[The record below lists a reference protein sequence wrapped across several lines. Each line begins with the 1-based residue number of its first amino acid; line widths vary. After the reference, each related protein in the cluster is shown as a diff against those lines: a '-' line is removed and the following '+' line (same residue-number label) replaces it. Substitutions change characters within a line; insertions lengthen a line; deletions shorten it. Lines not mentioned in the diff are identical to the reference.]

1 MTTPQKN
8 TSCQLGCWTLALGI
22 ALVIVIGISIF
33 GEMTITGAIFLG
45 IVAFLV
51 SGAML
56 SWLLC
61 RPLPSLGDTVEDVG
75 EKETKGSAVKAATAQ
90 AAETRSALTGSGLKP
105 STPLL
110 GEAELAARKGT
121 WRYSGPDTAAGSE
134 LATATQKKA
143 EKSAEPEDFIGTAP
157 MKLDGPRGGVSDDL
171 KQIKGI
177 GPKLEKLCHSLGFF
191 HFDQVANWTD
201 DEVAWVDANLE
212 GFNGRVTRNQW
223 VAQAKELLKG

>member
-1 MTTPQKN
+1 MTTPQKD
-8 TSCQLGCWTLALGI
+8 TSCRLGCWVLALGI
-22 ALVIVIGISIF
+22 ALVIVIGILIF

-56 SWLLC
+56 NWLLC
-61 RPLPSLGDTVEDVG
+61 GPLPSLGGTVEDAG
-75 EKETKGSAVKAATAQ
+75 EKETKGLAVKAAKAQ
-90 AAETRSALTGSGLKP
+90 AAETTSALASSGLKP
-105 STPLL
+105 STPLP
-110 GEAELAARKGT
+110 GEAELASRKGT
-121 WRYSGPDTAAGSE
+121 WRYSGPDMAAGSE
-134 LATATQKKA
+134 RATATRNKA
-143 EKSAEPEDFIGTAP
+143 AKSAVSEDLIGTAP
-157 MKLDGPRGGVSDDL
+157 IKLDGPRGGVADDL

-212 GFNGRVTRNQW
+212 GFKGRVTRNQW
-223 VAQAKELLKG
+223 VVQAKELLKS